1 MGVNIG
7 LGHGPRGKRKL
18 WPRAGLAFLSERYQ
32 SNFSPN
38 CTWRAVVDVLVIA
51 PAVPERPVRFVAV
64 GGVNTMRLGVLK
76 LARFKMLKISARN
89 CRLSR
94 SRIAVFLRT
103 EKSQVASPGPIY
115 VSLPALPKNPM
126 AEGGAI
132 NAAGL
137 NHWLG

>member
-38 CTWRAVVDVLVIA
+38 CSWRAMVDVLVIA

-64 GGVNTMRLGVLK
+64 GGVNTIRFGVLK
-76 LARFKMLKISARN
+76 LARFKILKISARN
-89 CRLSR
+89 WTLRR
-94 SRIAVFLRT
+94 SRTAVSFKT
-103 EKSQVASPGPIY
+103 EKSQVASPGPT
-115 VSLPALPKNPM
+115 
-126 AEGGAI
+126 
-132 NAAGL
+132 
-137 NHWLG
+137 